1 MSGCSLKIQW
11 LEEGN
16 LEILSNLEVECLETF
31 YFSKVL
37 KLEVA
42 LALLERLVKTQIG
55 VPFQETQSRVEYLS
69 EAFRSAAPSG
79 R

>member
-1 MSGCSLKIQW
+1 MQW
-11 LEEGN
+11 LEWGN
-16 LEILSNLEVECLETF
+16 LDVLSNLEVGCLETL

-55 VPFQETQSRVEYLS
+55 VPSQETQSRVEYLS
-69 EAFRSAAPSG
+69 EAVRRAAPSG
-79 R
+79 

>member
-1 MSGCSLKIQW
+1 MVRRGKP
-11 LEEGN
+11 GD
-16 LEILSNLEVECLETF
+16 SNLEVECLETF

-55 VPFQETQSRVEYLS
+55 VPSQETQSRVEYLS
-69 EAFRSAAPSG
+69 EAFRSATPSG

>member
-1 MSGCSLKIQW
+1 MQW
-11 LEEGN
+11 LEQGN

-42 LALLERLVKTQIG
+42 VALLERLVKTQIG
-55 VPFQETQSRVEYLS
+55 VPSQETQSRVEYLS
-69 EAFRSAAPSG
+69 GAFRSAAPSG

>member
-1 MSGCSLKIQW
+1 MQW
-11 LEEGN
+11 LEQGN
-16 LEILSNLEVECLETF
+16 LDVLSNLEVECLETF

-55 VPFQETQSRVEYLS
+55 VPSQEIQSRIKYLS
-69 EAFRSAAPSG
+69 RLSDL
-79 R
+79 